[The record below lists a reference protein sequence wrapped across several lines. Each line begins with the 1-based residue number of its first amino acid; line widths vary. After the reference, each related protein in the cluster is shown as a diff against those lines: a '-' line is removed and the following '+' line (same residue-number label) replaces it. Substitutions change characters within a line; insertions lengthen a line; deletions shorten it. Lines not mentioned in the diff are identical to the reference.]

1 MVDAQLT
8 PTEGACQANS
18 PGPSSLTAVA
28 ISSPST
34 YSNVRG
40 GYLRFRDPEAAYL
53 FFRNQPG
60 TARERLAVAEHGFA
74 LRYSD
79 PVAMRD
85 WCNAALVGLPPD
97 TDAHTA
103 GLLHGYAGN
112 SSRVMGEFP
121 IAEQLINEALA
132 LCSANPLLLEFKASL
147 LYDLYRLPEA
157 SEALS
162 RAAALRR
169 QEDDPLRLTST
180 LLQNAMVLELVEQS
194 EQAASIALNA
204 VRTIASHP
212 PSKQGEDL
220 LRTALQNL
228 ASYLTSSGRPAEA
241 LRVLRHSRP
250 LLAHGG
256 YRFELRLDWLLG
268 RICSA
273 LGDDAGARE
282 TYVTIRERFVAE
294 KMLQEVA
301 LISLDLASHLLPTS
315 PLEARAEVAYVGPI
329 LTQIGIPEDSQEFR
343 LLRLILESTQ
353 PDLDHLT
360 ELSRIL
366 STRPRFRGF

>member
-1 MVDAQLT
+1 M
-8 PTEGACQANS
+8 
-18 PGPSSLTAVA
+18 
-28 ISSPST
+28 
-34 YSNVRG
+34 
-40 GYLRFRDPEAAYL
+40 RFREPEAASLY
-53 FFRNQPG
+53 FRNQPG
-60 TARERLAVAEHGFA
+60 TARERLALAEHGFV

-79 PVAMRD
+79 PAAMRD

-97 TDAHTA
+97 TDAHSA
-103 GLLHGYAGN
+103 ALLHGYAGN
-112 SSRVMGEFP
+112 SHRIMGDFP

-132 LCSANPLLLEFKASL
+132 LCSADPLLLEFKASL
-147 LYDLYRLPEA
+147 LYDLYRLDEA

-162 RAAALRR
+162 RAASLRR
-169 QEDDPLRLTST
+169 QQNDPLRLTST
-180 LLQNAMVLELVEQS
+180 LLQSAMVLELADQS
-194 EQAASIALNA
+194 EQAASIALSA
-204 VRTIASHP
+204 IRTIASHP
-212 PSKQGEDL
+212 TSKQGEDL

-228 ASYLTSSGRPAEA
+228 ASYLTSSGRPTEA

-250 LLAHGG
+250 LLADGG

-268 RICSA
+268 RISSA

-282 TYVTIRERFVAE
+282 TYVAVRESFASE
-294 KMLQEVA
+294 QMLQEVA
-301 LISLDLASHLLPTS
+301 LVSLDLAQHLLPTS

-343 LLRLILESTQ
+343 LLRSILDSTQ
-353 PDLDHLT
+353 PEMDALT